1 MLSQWKEAT
10 STNTNTAATT
20 AAAAT
25 AQATATAV
33 AAGYPV
39 AACLQ
44 AYVLCRNIQQV
55 MKLFPSSRVE
65 LVVDQVPTCDSRHA

>member
-20 AAAAT
+20 AAAAAT

-65 LVVDQVPTCDSRHA
+65 LVVDQVPTCDSRL